1 MDESVTVLDEA
12 KADNLYPALF
22 QCFTIILCGYI
33 AGRLNVVSQTE
44 SKGIG
49 TFVGTFAL
57 PSLIF
62 LSLARLDFTTVN
74 WTFLLAILLAKGIVF
89 FSVMIVTIM
98 VSKPVNL
105 VNAIYENTH
114 PEYALYLYLM
124 APISLAILNPVA
136 FVLMEIKKQRD
147 NAQIITTTPEG
158 ERQSDLCKF
167 KLLRQ
172 IIKGIALNPVLVMTV
187 LGIIG
192 NIAFKHQLSIYIE
205 LLLKDS
211 PTSSNERKCQRPPGR
226 RQRVGDILVINLRI
240 FIWNYSYCASSQVI
254 SINKDYAD
262 QMKKFGFHLS
272 IVSLVVLVWVLTV
285 FVVTKKYKR
294 MPHRLTLFAA
304 SNKRRMGRTTSADRP
319 VMVGAAPANFVHFQH
334 SRGPCF
340 VVTLWPV
347 LGFVAWGAAGV
358 MSAVL
363 LATRPQSLQLDR
375 KAIDAIRLAQFA
387 SLSTDLAA
395 DSPDETSGLVDN
407 VEPVSNT
414 QSVTQI
420 ASVKHRCGGSGPC
433 QYLSELERAAGA
445 LGLLPPEQSRG
456 RGGQLLKH
464 TSITYTTWQM
474 MRSDESGV
482 FVEIEFLDIAATYG
496 QALVIFVLFGLDP
509 EEMLIPAVRYFKKQW
524 HGADTVILPSIEDL
538 SFETKHVC
546 DQFIMHHLDRC
557 KETIAKDTSCGLAKD
572 EAEAVT
578 YGKHLLDGRL
588 ISHVNN
594 AHHFSN
600 SPLLYTFK
608 NILDSVI
615 FKKWSNKYKI
625 LKLCELRE
633 KDTTCIIVGTL
644 FKLQELKPSILKQL
658 SDQLE
663 IIPQPS
669 RFLKKVLKMK
679 MAYSRLRIFVGLAVT
694 YKNHCLHLTPISG
707 LFVSHSNEMTVTES
721 NVISSVDSVDSFCAA
736 VSSVAPLDIM
746 PGCNDPAGVM
756 LPQKPLHY
764 CVFKFALSLTLS
776 YTEVTLASSSEK
788 LSNSL
793 RMSAS
798 IWDWTLASADGLLT
812 TEECSL
818 LLETDLLDNDDIL
831 KTFPNAATKIES
843 GEFHLQDD
851 VSSLYPPS
859 PPEAKPSRAE
869 LASDLLQQLE
879 NQCKQENIFSNW
891 LEEKVDLPIFEN
903 ITHAAEVVEPPLVYA
918 ALPAPGPQPTEELL
932 REFES
937 VYGAVE
943 LTHLTPP
950 QSPPGPATQ
959 LLLSYAQQA
968 QCAPLPA
975 PAPAPA
981 EPWAAPLP
989 LPLAVPAEYDRELQV
1004 VEELVRHRASQL
1016 ASPQPSG
1023 DSVSPRSSP
1032 PSSPRSSTD
1041 EEWSLPAGG
1050 GRPK

>member
-105 VNAIYENTH
+105 GRAGIFAIFCTQSNDFALGYPIINAIYENTH

-205 LLLKDS
+205 LLLKVFGDS
-211 PTSSNERKCQRPPGR
+211 FSATALFLLGLRMVGQIHRLRGPALLLPCVLIMVKLIVLPVVMRESVSALQAGANESETSSLSTYAFLYGTIPTAPA
-226 RQRVGDILVINLRI
+226 VFVFSNLYQLEI
-240 FIWNYSYCASSQVI
+240 DLMASSMVICTFLSAPMMFMSAQVI

-294 MPHRLTLFAA
+294 MPHRLTLCLMVSQLLLAISVVWGGPHPQIVPSWSVLLQQTLCTF
-304 SNKRRMGRTTSADRP
+304 SMYSCLLWTS
-319 VMVGAAPANFVHFQH
+319 MLSIGLLMLQ

-375 KAIDAIRLAQFA
+375 KAIDAIRLCLLVFCITVTTGCLIVYVRFRRRSAQFA

-420 ASVKHRCGGSGPC
+420 ASPSSTANGCCGNDTHCESRLINSTSADIEDIADNDKECACPASVKHRCGGSGPC

-464 TSITYTTWQM
+464 TVLIILYSLTMFISITYTTWQM

-557 KETIAKDTSCGLAKD
+557 KETIAKDTRWRMRTYRNVFRGSCLVRWLISCGLAKD

-608 NILDSVI
+608 
-615 FKKWSNKYKI
+615 
-625 LKLCELRE
+625 
-633 KDTTCIIVGTL
+633 
-644 FKLQELKPSILKQL
+644 
-658 SDQLE
+658 
-663 IIPQPS
+663 
-669 RFLKKVLKMK
+669 
-679 MAYSRLRIFVGLAVT
+679 
-694 YKNHCLHLTPISG
+694 
-707 LFVSHSNEMTVTES
+707 
-721 NVISSVDSVDSFCAA
+721 
-736 VSSVAPLDIM
+736 
-746 PGCNDPAGVM
+746 
-756 LPQKPLHY
+756 
-764 CVFKFALSLTLS
+764 
-776 YTEVTLASSSEK
+776 
-788 LSNSL
+788 
-793 RMSAS
+793 
-798 IWDWTLASADGLLT
+798 
-812 TEECSL
+812 
-818 LLETDLLDNDDIL
+818 
-831 KTFPNAATKIES
+831 
-843 GEFHLQDD
+843 
-851 VSSLYPPS
+851 
-859 PPEAKPSRAE
+859 
-869 LASDLLQQLE
+869 
-879 NQCKQENIFSNW
+879 
-891 LEEKVDLPIFEN
+891 
-903 ITHAAEVVEPPLVYA
+903 
-918 ALPAPGPQPTEELL
+918 
-932 REFES
+932 
-937 VYGAVE
+937 
-943 LTHLTPP
+943 
-950 QSPPGPATQ
+950 
-959 LLLSYAQQA
+959 
-968 QCAPLPA
+968 
-975 PAPAPA
+975 
-981 EPWAAPLP
+981 
-989 LPLAVPAEYDRELQV
+989 
-1004 VEELVRHRASQL
+1004 
-1016 ASPQPSG
+1016 
-1023 DSVSPRSSP
+1023 
-1032 PSSPRSSTD
+1032 
-1041 EEWSLPAGG
+1041 
-1050 GRPK
+1050 